1 MGMSDVSEA
10 AVREAELQRCRAL
23 VEGDFDTIAALI
35 RDDVVHVHATGM
47 IDDKA
52 AYLDGLKNRIRFE
65 QADRRELK
73 IRVFGDTAV
82 ANGLLDQGIVNR
94 QTGKRTDATFTTTQ
108 VWVKGDSAWL
118 QVSFHASRPQ

>member
-82 ANGLLDQGIVNR
+82 ATGLLDQGIVNR

>member
-1 MGMSDVSEA
+1 MSDVSEA

-82 ANGLLDQGIVNR
+82 ATGLLDQGIVNR

-108 VWVKGDSAWL
+108 VWVKGDSGWL
-118 QVSFHASRPQ
+118 QVSFHASRLQ